1 MSGDDRVVLDSRPN
15 VVTGSD
21 PNPVP
26 RSRAPIVLSA
36 VLVAKNAAATIEKAI
51 RAVRFC
57 DEIVVIVDQESTDE
71 TEAIAR
77 RFADHVAICPWMGYG
92 PTKRAAIDLAR
103 GRWILIID
111 SDEEV
116 SPELAVAISEA
127 IRNGK
132 DANIAAYAL
141 RRRTRYLGRW
151 MKHGDWGRDR
161 VVRLF
166 DRTRAELSEDS
177 VHESVRAPG
186 DTPALHGILY
196 HEGDQTLHSYLERLD
211 RYTTLAAHSLFDK
224 GRRASW
230 LSITVRPAFKFIQA
244 YILRMGF
251 LDGWQGLILAFYS
264 SVYVFT
270 KYAKLMQL
278 ERDHITS
285 SE

>member
-1 MSGDDRVVLDSRPN
+1 MSHDDRVVVDSRPN
-15 VVTGSD
+15 MVTNSEPD
-21 PNPVP
+21 PAS
-26 RSRAPIVLSA
+26 RSRAPITLSA
-36 VLVAKNAAATIEKAI
+36 VLVAKNAAATIAKAI

-77 RFADHVAICPWMGYG
+77 RYADQVDLRPWMGYG

-132 DANIAAYAL
+132 DADIAAYAL

-166 DRTRAELSEDS
+166 DRTRAELSDDP
-177 VHESVRAPG
+177 VHESVHAPG
-186 DTPALHGILY
+186 DTPALHGLLL
-196 HEGDQTLHSYLERLD
+196 HEGDQTLPSYLARLD
-211 RYTTLAAHSLFDK
+211 RYTTLAAQSLFDK
-224 GRRASW
+224 GRRSSW

-251 LDGWQGLILAFYS
+251 LDGWQGLVLAFYS

-285 SE
+285 SK